1 MMMRAM
7 RKPAAIG
14 IAIVILL
21 AASLLLLV
29 IWTGNEG
36 VTEREIPGIGTPEY
50 IYTGSDDTLYLFSD
64 QNITAVSPDGTLKY
78 RFEIP
83 VNYRISERWYVDR
96 SRYGAN
102 QEYIAVRESGT
113 AVASSDNGTLYVYLV
128 PDHECVAAAD
138 EDLDNASA
146 GFFCNGSLLS
156 ISPEGR
162 LMWSLPLES
171 LMMPQYDVL
180 TSVMNYDSYTYD
192 VTYYA
197 TGALSDV
204 YISVRNGKLYVFHG
218 YNETIIDDSGKVLWT
233 IGNVSD
239 PAAVDEEGNLYVLN
253 AAAMPVGEP
262 ESNTPHVQTGGND
275 SAMRFYKVPGSMVES
290 YDANGT
296 FRWRVDTSD
305 KGVRQDTLNP
315 LPLYA
320 HGTIYVPLDDGVMAL
335 GPDGSQKW
343 IKRFDRQNYPF
354 LPSDSSGYQPE
365 FARYFAAPEGGD
377 FEINREM
384 PFDREGNLYLKY
396 STDFQ
401 QSGAY
406 YIIVLG
412 SDGDEISRRKV
423 PRSEITGFTTA
434 GNGIIYTMSDRN
446 NLVVANISGS
456 TPAGIL
462 DADSQIRQTLIAYEA
477 KTGKPL
483 WNRTFPPEQPEEGE
497 LLDEHN
503 IEKLFKDGM
512 FDDRIAERL
521 LNYSKS
527 RDVQDLNGGV
537 YSGSV
542 YHSENWDMTSPIL
555 AMRKWQHPGLW
566 PGKDRVYVDFR
577 SFTFENPALFPN
589 PKYAY
594 AGGIYALDNNGS
606 VLWRIPV
613 YPNDRLIATG
623 NSTVIYESGDGIV
636 YTKYAGA
643 AAGVTL
649 LSALFLFF
657 KYFLAGTVS
666 RARSRLD
673 KNENRTAIL
682 QYVRDHP
689 GSTMYEIARGANQN
703 LGTVRYHLLILG
715 INHKVLEHRPD
726 GKFVRYFTN
735 SDNYSQ
741 QEQTVISLMKRDST
755 RKVLCLLHRKP
766 GASNGEISRELDIP
780 ESIASR
786 CTKELADRGLIVKE
800 PVGRGFVVKEEY
812 GKLLAGIVD
821 RD

>member
-64 QNITAVSPDGTLKY
+64 RNITAVASDGTLKY
-78 RFEIP
+78 RFEVP
-83 VNYRISERWYVDR
+83 GNYNVSGRWYVDR
-96 SRYGAN
+96 SRYNQN
-102 QEYIAVRESGT
+102 QESLYVRESGIP
-113 AVASSDNGTLYVYLV
+113 VALSDNGTLYVYLV
-128 PDHECVAAAD
+128 PDGINLTAEVD
-138 EDLDNASA
+138 GRTDNWA
-146 GFFCNGSLLS
+146 GCFGNGSLLA
-156 ISPEGR
+156 INPEGR
-162 LMWSLPLES
+162 LRWSLSLES
-171 LMMPQYDVL
+171 LLMPQYNIL
-180 TSVMNYDSYTYD
+180 TTELNDDGYTYN
-192 VTYYA
+192 VTS
-197 TGALSDV
+197 TTEALSDV
-204 YISVRNGKLYVFHG
+204 YISAAKGKLYIFHG
-218 YNETIIDDSGKVLWT
+218 YNETAVEDDGTVLWT
-233 IGNVSD
+233 ISNVAN
-239 PAAVDEEGNLYVLN
+239 PAAVDEEGNVYLLKT
-253 AAAMPVGEP
+253 ATAP
-262 ESNTPHVQTGGND
+262 TGLADGVIPQIIPAGGD
-275 SAMRFYKVPGSMVES
+275 SPSMSFYEVPGGAIES
-290 YDANGT
+290 YDSNGT
-296 FRWRVDTSD
+296 FRWSTFTEDQV
-305 KGVRQDTLNP
+305 VRQDTLNP
-315 LPLYA
+315 LPLYYN
-320 HGTIYVPLDDGVMAL
+320 GTIYVPLDDAVLAFGQ
-335 GPDGSQKW
+335 DGSQKW
-343 IKRFDRQNYPF
+343 IKRLDRQNYPF
-354 LPSDSSGYQPE
+354 LPSDSSGYHPE

-396 STDFQ
+396 STDYQ
-401 QSGAY
+401 LSGAY
-406 YIIVLG
+406 YNIVLG
-412 SDGDEISRRKV
+412 PDGDVVSSRKV
-423 PRSEITGFTTA
+423 HRNETVGFTTA
-434 GNGIIYTMSDRN
+434 GNGIIYTMSYRN
-446 NLVVANISGS
+446 ILGDANISSS
-456 TPAGIL
+456 TPDVTL
-462 DADSQIRQTLIAYEA
+462 DANSQIKQTLIAYEA
-477 KTGKPL
+477 KTGKRF
-483 WNRTFPPEQPEEGE
+483 WSQAFPPEPPEEGE

-542 YHSENWDMTSPIL
+542 YQSENWDMTSPVMACI
-555 AMRKWQHPGLW
+555 KWQHPGLW
-566 PGKDRVYVDFR
+566 PGKDQVYVDFR

-594 AGGIYALDNNGS
+594 AGGIYALDNNGT

-623 NSTVIYESGDGIV
+623 NSTVVYESGDGKV
-636 YTKYAGA
+636 YAKYAGA

-649 LSALFLFF
+649 LSALLLFF

-689 GSTMYEIARGANQN
+689 GLTMYEIARGANQN

-812 GKLLAGIVD
+812 GKFLTSILD
-821 RD
+821 RR